1 MPTRKISSGGLGALD
16 SARAKELWTIS
27 GLVKDRSFS
36 SKTSTVRG
44 HVVCCDR
51 RVGEAD
57 PVAQSAAATAAVEHS
72 KSQK

>member
-1 MPTRKISSGGLGALD
+1 MWGSHDLALNSSD
-16 SARAKELWTIS
+16 
-27 GLVKDRSFS
+27 
-36 SKTSTVRG
+36 

-72 KSQK
+72 KSQNEIGGAAARIRARPSRAPATAGKEATR